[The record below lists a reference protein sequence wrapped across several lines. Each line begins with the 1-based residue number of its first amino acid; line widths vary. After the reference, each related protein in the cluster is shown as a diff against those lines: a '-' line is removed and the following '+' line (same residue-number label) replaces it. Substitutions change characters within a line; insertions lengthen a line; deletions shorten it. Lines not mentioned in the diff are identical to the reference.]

1 MLSFSISIIILA
13 SLGLGMRRI
22 KTAVNEI
29 YARDGFAIV
38 ALGWLMVSIFGAL
51 PFLLS
56 GAIPSVIDALFESSS
71 AFSTTGASILKN
83 VEVLPKGILF
93 WRSFA
98 HWLGGMG
105 VLILMI
111 AILPSV
117 KANTLHVMKAES
129 PGPSPEKFVP
139 RIGQTA
145 KILYTI
151 YIAMTAL
158 EVVFLLAGGMP
169 LYDSLIHT
177 FGTASTGGFSI
188 KNASV
193 GAYNSVYIETV
204 IAVFMFLFG
213 VNFTLHYA
221 LLKGNIKSI
230 LRDEELRFYFGIVI
244 VSIALIALNTYGT
257 VFKSVGE
264 AIRYSSFQVSSVI
277 TTTGFATTDFT
288 LWPVF
293 SQCILVL
300 LMLIGASA
308 GSTGGG
314 MKCIRILM
322 LFKII
327 KREIIRIIHPRS
339 VQTVKTNGRV
349 VDEELLSGVM
359 AFFFIYVAVFV
370 MSIIVVS
377 LDNKDMVTTAT
388 SVISCIGNIGPG
400 LGIVGPAGNY
410 AGFSVVSKAVLS
422 LCMIIGRLE
431 IYPILLLFVP
441 NFWKRVNI

>member
-1 MLSFSISIIILA
+1 
-13 SLGLGMRRI
+13 
-22 KTAVNEI
+22 
-29 YARDGFAIV
+29 
-38 ALGWLMVSIFGAL
+38 MVSIFERRL
-51 PFLLS
+51 SFLS

-213 VNFTLHYA
+213 INFTLHYA
-221 LLKGNIKSI
+221 VLKGNIKSI
-230 LRDEELRFYFGIVI
+230 LDEELLYFGIVI
-244 VSIALIALNTYGT
+244 VSIALIAKYHERFSNH
-257 VFKSVGE
+257 GE
-264 AIRYSSFQVSSVI
+264 AIRYS
-277 TTTGFATTDFT
+277 
-288 LWPVF
+288 PF
-293 SQCILVL
+293 S
-300 LMLIGASA
+300 
-308 GSTGGG
+308 
-314 MKCIRILM
+314 R
-322 LFKII
+322 
-327 KREIIRIIHPRS
+327 P
-339 VQTVKTNGRV
+339 
-349 VDEELLSGVM
+349 
-359 AFFFIYVAVFV
+359 
-370 MSIIVVS
+370 
-377 LDNKDMVTTAT
+377 
-388 SVISCIGNIGPG
+388 
-400 LGIVGPAGNY
+400 
-410 AGFSVVSKAVLS
+410 
-422 LCMIIGRLE
+422 
-431 IYPILLLFVP
+431 
-441 NFWKRVNI
+441 